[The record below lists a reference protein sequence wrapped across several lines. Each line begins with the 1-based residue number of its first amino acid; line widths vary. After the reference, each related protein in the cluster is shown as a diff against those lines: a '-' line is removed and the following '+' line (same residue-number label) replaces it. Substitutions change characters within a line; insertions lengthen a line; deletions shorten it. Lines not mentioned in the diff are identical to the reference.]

1 METRKLQ
8 AKEISCRVQQI
19 NENGLSLLLYITSR
33 AAMNLLDDTFG
44 PLMWKRESKEV
55 NGEERCVVSVYNS
68 EIREWISRDDVG
80 TASYTEK
87 EKGRASDAFKRA
99 CVNFGIG
106 RELYS
111 APYIWITN
119 AQATIKKKAVKD
131 RDVYYTYDKF
141 AVKSI
146 TYNGK
151 GEIDSL
157 EIYNTTQ
164 GEVVYRLFPTEHI
177 TKPMLIT
184 LEKAIKEIGDYNY
197 FDVQKIYDMCS
208 ITCLKEMDVKDYQSV
223 YNKLLKMIDMKKKSG
238 DT

>member
-1 METRKLQ
+1 MEVRRLQ

-44 PLMWKRESKEV
+44 PLMWKRQSKEV
-55 NGEERCVVSVYNS
+55 NGEERCVVSVYNKD
-68 EIREWISRDDVG
+68 IGEWIERDDVG

-111 APYIWITN
+111 APYIYITN
-119 AQATIKKKAVKD
+119 AQATIKKKKD
-131 RDVYYTYDKF
+131 KDVYYTYDKF
-141 AVKSI
+141 RVKSI
-146 TYNGK
+146 SYNSR

-157 EIYNTTQ
+157 EIVNLSNDY
-164 GEVVYRLFPTEHI
+164 EVVYKKFPTEHI

-184 LEKAIKEIGDYNY
+184 LEEAIDEIGDFNY
-197 FDVQKIYDMCS
+197 FNVQKVYDMCS
-208 ITCLKEMDVKDYQSV
+208 ISKLEEMDVKDYQPI

-238 DT
+238 VI

>member
-1 METRKLQ
+1 MEARKLQ

-19 NENGLSLLLYITSR
+19 TADGLSLLLYITSR
-33 AAMNLLDDTFG
+33 AAMNLMDDTYG
-44 PLMWKRESKEV
+44 KLMWKRESKEV
-55 NGEERCVVSVYNS
+55 NGEERCIVSVYNK
-68 EIREWISRDDVG
+68 EIHEWITRDDVG

-111 APYIWITN
+111 APRIWITN
-119 AQATIKKKAVKD
+119 AQAKIQKKKDK
-131 RDVYYTYDKF
+131 DVYYTYDRF

-146 TYNGK
+146 TYNNR

-157 EIYNTTQ
+157 EIINLSRDK
-164 GEVVYRLFPTEHI
+164 EVVFKQFPTIRI

-184 LEKAIKEIGDYNY
+184 IQDAIKEIGDFND
-197 FDVQKIYDMCS
+197 FSVDKIYDMCS
-208 ITCLKEMDVKDYQSV
+208 ISDLKEMSVNDYESV
-223 YNKLLKMIDMKKKSG
+223 YNKLIKMIDMKKRG
-238 DT
+238 CDE

>member
-1 METRKLQ
+1 MEVRRLQ

-33 AAMNLLDDTFG
+33 AAMNLLDDTYG

-55 NGEERCVVSVYNS
+55 NGEERCIVSVYNS
-68 EIREWISRDDVG
+68 EIKEWISRDDVG

-119 AQATIKKKAVKD
+119 AQAAIKRKKD
-131 RDVYYTYDKF
+131 GGPFYTYDKF
-141 AVKSI
+141 SVKSI
-146 TYNGK
+146 SYNGK

-157 EIYNTTQ
+157 EILNLSTN
-164 GEVVYRLFPTEHI
+164 EVVYKKFPTEHI
-177 TKPMLIT
+177 TKPMLAT
-184 LEKAIKEIGDYNY
+184 LREAIEEIGDFNY

-208 ITCLKEMDVKDYQSV
+208 ISRLEDMDVKDYQSV
-223 YNKLLKMIDMKKKSG
+223 YNKLLKMIDMKKRSAG
-238 DT
+238 S

>member
-1 METRKLQ
+1 MEVRRLQ

-33 AAMNLLDDTFG
+33 AAMNLLDDTYG

-55 NGEERCVVSVYNS
+55 NGEERCVVSVYNK
-68 EIREWISRDDVG
+68 EIGEWISRDDVG

-119 AQATIKKKAVKD
+119 AQAHIKKKKD

-146 TYNGK
+146 SYNGK

-157 EIYNTTQ
+157 EIVNVSDNN
-164 GEVVYRLFPTEHI
+164 EVVYKQFPTEHI

-184 LEKAIKEIGDYNY
+184 LEEAIKEIGDFNN
-197 FDVQKIYDMCS
+197 FNVQKIYDMCS
-208 ITCLKEMDVKDYQSV
+208 ITNLREMDVKDYQPV
-223 YNKLLKMIDMKKKSG
+223 YNKLLKTITMKKKNG
-238 DT
+238 DG